1 MEIVVMRNKIC
12 YIFANISLFTA
23 MPVVLFFTS
32 LGIGEA
38 CDIKTPLG
46 FMFMMVCGGYIAV
59 CGCTTAI
66 NIKKAFKDT

>member
-1 MEIVVMRNKIC
+1 MEMVIMRNKIC
-12 YIFANISLFTA
+12 YIFANISLVTA
-23 MPVVLFFTS
+23 MPVVLFFTL

-46 FMFMMVCGGYIAV
+46 FMFMMVCGGYITV